1 MAGRKHW
8 GMGMR
13 PELRRWSARI
23 LQWILVFVL
32 LGWAL
37 RGIPLADIGRV
48 LGRLRVSQLIGLLA
62 LDLLILWSFSWRW
75 WAVLRAQGHPVPSR
89 FLALYRL
96 AAFAVSYLTPGTQ
109 FGGEPL
115 QIYLLSR
122 RHSLPASTAIASV
135 LLDKTLEL
143 IGNFTFLVIGIQV
156 VLHLGLIPTTARTAL
171 VSLSVGLFLLPVLY
185 LWLSCRGVGPA
196 TWLLRRFPVAARRWP
211 GYRRLAEAVAGGEE
225 QVGALCRGRS
235 LWLVAAVGL
244 TLVSWL
250 AVLLGAWVAMRFIGI
265 SVSPAQAV
273 GVLTAAR
280 LAFLLPVPGGLG
292 ALEASQVLAVSALG
306 FSRADGVGLGL
317 LIRAR
322 DLLFA
327 GLGLWLGVV
336 LAPGK
341 RAGRKPAGP
350 SDAA

>member
-1 MAGRKHW
+1 
-8 GMGMR
+8 
-13 PELRRWSARI
+13 
-23 LQWILVFVL
+23 
-32 LGWAL
+32 
-37 RGIPLADIGRV
+37 
-48 LGRLRVSQLIGLLA
+48 
-62 LDLLILWSFSWRW
+62 
-75 WAVLRAQGHPVPSR
+75 
-89 FLALYRL
+89 
-96 AAFAVSYLTPGTQ
+96 
-109 FGGEPL
+109 
-115 QIYLLSR
+115 
-122 RHSLPASTAIASV
+122 
-135 LLDKTLEL
+135 
-143 IGNFTFLVIGIQV
+143 
-156 VLHLGLIPTTARTAL
+156 VLHLPT
-171 VSLSVGLFLLPVLY
+171 LLTQIAVIL
-185 LWLSCRGVGPA
+185 LAARGVG
-196 TWLLRRFPVAARRWP
+196 WLLRRFHVAARRWP

-265 SVSPAQAV
+265 SVSPTQAV